1 MSQSKGIVERMTQ
14 MREHKVHQRTSV
26 CLSLRTH
33 TLRRKATK
41 EYLAQAT
48 VFSLIATVVREAEDW
63 IGWLE
68 FVSFQL
74 WSFMRSRV

>member
-1 MSQSKGIVERMTQ
+1 MTQ
-14 MREHKVHQRTSV
+14 VRECEVHR

-33 TLRRKATK
+33 TLRRKAKK
-41 EYLAQAT
+41 ECLAQAN
-48 VFSLIATVVREAEDW
+48 VFSLITTVVREAEDL
-63 IGWLE
+63 IGGVE